1 MLGKFAAVIGP
12 VLMGLVGVLTGNPRH
27 AILSIVIL
35 FISGGIILYFV
46 DEKEGARLARELE
59 AKKLNEKQR

>member
-27 AILSIVIL
+27 SILAIVVL
-35 FISGGIILYFV
+35 FLGGGIILHFV
-46 DEKEGARLARELE
+46 DENEGIRIARELE
-59 AKKLNEKQR
+59 QKSLP

>member
-27 AILSIVIL
+27 SILAIAVL
-35 FISGGIILYFV
+35 FLGGGIILYFV
-46 DEKEGARLARELE
+46 DEKRRVLELPGNWSRRTGWDE
-59 AKKLNEKQR
+59 